1 MAKAL
6 MPATIA
12 LLRTPPPKHFEPVE
26 VRRALREYAF
36 NVRWRTDPENPV
48 PADVQTILD
57 WVQRNALPVSA
68 WEKTET
74 IDKVVTALGTLLGGT
89 AAAASSV
96 TRNDRIMSLVMGYA
110 IRHNYLKANP
120 LTKGKG
126 QRAAPKVAQAIDKR
140 CLLNRDLVAKMLDWI
155 GKRLASRPLATHRPG
170 PPCSCQLQ
178 LIQPTSKISI
188 RPGRPRTRSSTAA
201 RRPRRA
207 AGRHAPATFLVP
219 PRLTR

>member
-1 MAKAL
+1 

-155 GKRLASRPLATHRPG
+155 GKRPRRGRWPHTDLGLRAVVSSSSSSRRQRSRSVRVGHEHDPAPRPEGLAELLAVT
-170 PPCSCQLQ
+170 
-178 LIQPTSKISI
+178 
-188 RPGRPRTRSSTAA
+188 
-201 RRPRRA
+201 RRPRFWFR
-207 AGRHAPATFLVP
+207 PD
-219 PRLTR
+219 